1 MKAPRPRVPLLLR
14 VPVTLVVPGLH
25 LRWRLRVTRG
35 RGRRR
40 TAAAMLVPALLTGLL
55 AMAPSAHAIYGPGA
69 GGFGADI
76 ASVDNASDE
85 QGNAGTVDADIS
97 ANGRYVVF
105 QTRATNFFED
115 DGGVVG
121 PHGVEPDSEPAG
133 TLREGGIFRYDR
145 VTGTLQLVADGNEAH
160 TEGIEKGKLVF
171 QGAQSP
177 SVSADGRYVVFSTA
191 QQLVPQ
197 DHNENV
203 DVYVRDMR
211 VPLTAA
217 RKDSG
222 AYTLVSARDGGDE
235 PATYAPRNPP
245 LKDAEPGAEVWP
257 NTSISADGR
266 YVVFRTTE
274 LTSNLPDHAAVDT
287 SPRQLFVRD
296 LQAHTTTLLSRDTTT
311 VTYASGDP
319 AAGATG
325 PASISADGTAVAWV
339 AGNAPAQT
347 RFLPGESLDPSQPY
361 YLWKHWQEP
370 GAPARRVTGLA
381 DPDDPACSPGAEVT
395 QNPQTIGPCFGPLS
409 EQESGLA
416 SIAGVAPYL
425 SADGYTVAFLAG
437 AALRPNITK
446 SNGLDVFLTSMRPG
460 VTRKAGTRELTLG
473 VSSGNPGSTPSIE
486 SLALSADGS
495 TIAFSTTRNDFVL
508 TEPQPVGAF
517 RPLPTASDLY
527 VIHVGANTLER
538 TVVNYEGGDPDG
550 SISVNPTL
558 SQDGS
563 TVAFVSSSSNLIF
576 GDANGLPDAFTAT
589 LQAPAGTAP
598 APAGVNAAQGG
609 FSLSAT
615 AAPELG
621 LHVKRGKAGSLLL
634 LVETPGPGRLTAQAR
649 GVIATKVGAKRRKRK
664 VMLAHVSGTA
674 RSEGTTTLF
683 LHLASKYAKDLR
695 RAGKVKALITVDF
708 APPTPAEA
716 LSSEANAT
724 FVSATAKKAQR
735 GRRGVTNLL
744 LP

>member
-1 MKAPRPRVPLLLR
+1 MRLPRTFVLLA
-14 VPVTLVVPGLH
+14 LH
-25 LRWRLRVTRG
+25 LRVVLL
-35 RGRRR
+35 
-40 TAAAMLVPALLTGLL
+40 ASALLVGLFAL
-55 AMAPSAHAIYGPGA
+55 APIPARAIYGPAA

-76 ASVDNASDE
+76 VSVDNASDE
-85 QGNAGTVDADIS
+85 QGNAGTVDAAIS

-121 PHGVEPDSEPAG
+121 SHGVEPDAEPPG

-145 VTGTLQLVADGNEAH
+145 ATGAIQLVADGSEVH
-160 TEGIEKGKLVF
+160 TEGTEKGKLVF

-191 QQLVPQ
+191 QQLVPK
-197 DHNENV
+197 DTNENV
-203 DVYVRDMR
+203 DVYVRDMG
-211 VPLTAA
+211 VPLTAD
-217 RKDSG
+217 RKGSG
-222 AYTLVSARDGGDE
+222 AYTLVSARDGGDQ
-235 PATYAPRNPP
+235 PASYAPRNPP
-245 LKDAEPGAEVWP
+245 LKAAEPGAEVWP

-274 LTSNLPDHAAVDT
+274 LTSNLPDHTTVDT
-287 SPRQLFVRD
+287 PPRQLFVRD
-296 LQAHTTTLLSRDTTT
+296 LQAKTTTLLSRATTT
-311 VTYASGDP
+311 VTYPSGDP
-319 AAGATG
+319 AGGATG
-325 PASISADGTAVAWV
+325 PASISADGTTVAWV
-339 AGNAPAQT
+339 ATNAPAQT

-361 YLWKHWQEP
+361 YLWKRWQES
-370 GAPARRVTGLA
+370 GAPIRRVTGLA
-381 DPDDPACSPGAEVT
+381 DPDDPACPPGGEVT

-416 SIAGVAPYL
+416 GIAGVPPAL
-425 SADGYTVAFLAG
+425 SGDGYTVAFLAG

-495 TIAFSTTRNDFVL
+495 TIAFTTTRNDFVL
-508 TEPQPVGAF
+508 PEPQPVGAF

-527 VIHVGANTLER
+527 VIRVAANTLER
-538 TVVNYEGGDPDG
+538 VVVNYEGGDPNG
-550 SISVNPTL
+550 SISVDPTL

-563 TVAFVSSSSNLIF
+563 IAAFVSSSSNLVF
-576 GDANGLPDAFTAT
+576 GDANGLPDAFIAT

-598 APAGVNAAQGG
+598 PPAGVNSAQGG
-609 FSLSAT
+609 FSLSGT

-621 LHVKRGKAGSLLL
+621 LHVKRAKDGGLIV
-634 LVETPGPGRLTAQAR
+634 LVETPGPGRLTAKAS
-649 GVIATKVGAKRRKRK
+649 ATIQVKVGRKARSKR
-664 VMLAHVSGTA
+664 VVLARASGTA
-674 RSEGTTTLF
+674 RSEGTTTLV
-683 LHLASKYAKDLR
+683 LRVASKYAKDVGH
-695 RAGKVKALITVDF
+695 AGKLKASITVDF
-708 APPTPAEA
+708 TPPAPAEA

-724 FVSATAKKAQR
+724 FVSVVAKKAAKSTSK
-735 GRRGVTNLL
+735 GY
-744 LP
+744 